1 MPTSSPLVTAN
12 TALILTLA
20 LDAKSQE
27 FFNEL
32 RKQHFPSERNFL
44 AAHLTLFHHLPGAE
58 YGAITEHLAQ
68 VAAVQPRLTLA
79 VSGVR
84 FLGRGVAYT
93 LECTPLQALHRALQ
107 TTWQPQLTPQDQ
119 QKLNPHV
126 TVQNKVVPAVG
137 RALYQE
143 LAAGFQPF
151 EATGEGL
158 QLWAYRNG
166 PWEELKMFKFQAPTE
181 SA

>member
-1 MPTSSPLVTAN
+1 MPTSPLVTAH

-20 LDAKSQE
+20 LDTEAQQ
-27 FFNEL
+27 FFDEL

-58 YGAITEHLAQ
+58 YAAITEHLAEL
-68 VAAVQPRLTLA
+68 AAVQAPLTLA

-93 LECTPLQALHRALQ
+93 LECPPLQVLHRALQ
-107 TTWQPQLTPQDQ
+107 TAWQAHLTPQDQ

-126 TVQNKVVPAVG
+126 TVQNKVDPAVA
-137 RALYQE
+137 RALHQE
-143 LAAGFQPF
+143 LAASFQPF
-151 EATGEGL
+151 EATGTAL
-158 QLWAYRNG
+158 HLWAYRNG
-166 PWEELKMFKFQAPTE
+166 PWELLRTFEFKATAE
-181 SA
+181 HA